1 MIRSRRTGLNY
12 LGGHGGANRTKA
24 ILCAMATLGSSAN
37 PSSASASV
45 GALLREWRS
54 TRRLS
59 QLDLALAAEVS
70 ARHISY
76 VETGKAQPSREMV
89 TRLADTLEMPLRE
102 RNALLVAAGYAA
114 QYPQTAL
121 AAPELARIHRAIDFI
136 LAQQEPYPAFVIDR
150 HWDILMANQ
159 AAQRVNRFLL
169 GGRPSP
175 HANMLRHVFDPGDL
189 RAALVNWEE
198 VAGDLIRHLHNEIA
212 AAPAD
217 ASARALLD
225 EALAYPDVPQRWRTR
240 ELGAAPSPLLTTAFR
255 RGEQE
260 LRFFSSITV
269 FAAPRDITLD
279 ELRIECCFP
288 MDDATAVFC
297 RELKEKDTEISM
309 TSS

>member
-1 MIRSRRTGLNY
+1 MTIPRLDA
-12 LGGHGGANRTKA
+12 HP
-24 ILCAMATLGSSAN
+24 AT
-37 PSSASASV
+37 ASNGV

-89 TRLADTLEMPLRE
+89 ARLADTLEMPLRE

-114 QYPQTAL
+114 QYPETAL
-121 AAPELARIHRAIDFI
+121 TAPELARIHRAIDFI
-136 LAQQEPYPAFVIDR
+136 LAQQEPYPAFVLDR
-150 HWDILMANQ
+150 HWNILMANR
-159 AAQRVNRFLL
+159 AAQRVNHFLL
-169 GGRPSP
+169 GGRASP
-175 HANMLRHVFDPGDL
+175 HANMLRHVFDPDDL
-189 RAALVNWEE
+189 RAALSNWEE

-212 AAPAD
+212 AAPTD
-217 ASARALLD
+217 ATARALLD

-240 ELGAAPSPLLTTAFR
+240 ELGTSPSPLLTTVFR
-255 RGEQE
+255 RNGQE
-260 LRFFSSITV
+260 LRFFSSITT
-269 FAAPRDITLD
+269 FATPRDITLD

-288 MDDATAVFC
+288 MDDATTAFC
-297 RELKEKDTEISM
+297 RELKEKDTDEISM

>member
-1 MIRSRRTGLNY
+1 MIRVRWTGLNN
-12 LGGHGGANRTKA
+12 LRGHGGADLTKA
-24 ILCAMATLGSSAN
+24 MLCRMATLGSQAN
-37 PSSASASV
+37 SFSTSSSV

-59 QLDLALAAEVS
+59 QLDLALAADVS

-89 TRLADTLEMPLRE
+89 VRLADTLEMPLRE

-114 QYPQTAL
+114 QYPETAL
-121 AAPELARIHRAIDFI
+121 TAPELARIHRAIDFI

-150 HWDILMANQ
+150 RWDILMANG
-159 AAQRVNRFLL
+159 AAQRVNHFLL
-169 GGRPSP
+169 NGRASP
-175 HANMLRHVFDPGDL
+175 HANMLRHVFDPDDL

-217 ASARALLD
+217 TAARALLD

-240 ELGAAPSPLLTTAFR
+240 EPGVTPSPLLTTVFR

-260 LRFFSSITV
+260 LRFFSSITT

-288 MDDATAVFC
+288 MDDSTAAFC
-297 RELKEKDTEISM
+297 RKLADMPGTA
-309 TSS
+309 

>member
-1 MIRSRRTGLNY
+1 M
-12 LGGHGGANRTKA
+12 A
-24 ILCAMATLGSSAN
+24 IIEPNAKLPAAPVGF
-37 PSSASASV
+37 

-89 TRLADTLEMPLRE
+89 ARLADTLEMPLRE

-114 QYPQTAL
+114 QYPETAL
-121 AAPELARIHRAIDFI
+121 TAPELARIHRAIDFI

-150 HWDILMANQ
+150 HWNILMANR

-169 GGRPSP
+169 SGRPSP
-175 HANMLRHVFDPGDL
+175 HANMLRHVFDPDDL
-189 RAALVNWEE
+189 RAALANWEE

-212 AAPAD
+212 AAPND
-217 ASARALLD
+217 AAARALLD

-240 ELGAAPSPLLTTAFR
+240 ELGMMPSPLLTTVFR
-255 RGEQE
+255 RDGQE
-260 LRFFSSITV
+260 LRFFSSITT
-269 FAAPRDITLD
+269 FATPRDITLD

-288 MDDATAVFC
+288 MDDATAAFC
-297 RELKEKDTEISM
+297 RTLKEKDIDEP
-309 TSS
+309 